1 MPRNLIRLMVFLVV
15 IGVAGEFVSPPLSC
29 WITKGFV
36 GSVDPGRTGG
46 PTMMQPGMGVGPLL
60 RQLIEPPAETSG
72 SACRARLAHAFG
84 LG

>member
-1 MPRNLIRLMVFLVV
+1 MLRNLIRLMVLLLA
-15 IGVAGEFVSPPLSC
+15 IGVGGEFITPPLSC
-29 WITKGFV
+29 WATKAF

-46 PTMMQPGMGVGPLL
+46 PTMIQPGMGVGAVL
-60 RQLIEPPAETSG
+60 RQLIEPPLETSG